1 MTRPEYL
8 THHQELPNLLPGPTI
23 SLIAE
28 TQNVLPTES
37 FTNAQLQQLNALST
51 FNGAAA
57 LACYAQGTATPLD
70 FLTKGEKYQLQSDRV
85 ATSTRKAG
93 HHSTIEHVNY
103 TYLLQ
108 NTSRLA
114 IWQVLHSHPHLVSDQ
129 QSQRYVPMSPE
140 GLVFPRFD
148 KEKANQIF
156 LNTAQSLFSGY
167 QQLNTLL
174 RPDVERHYQNR
185 YGQNN
190 PAAIDK
196 LTQEISRYLLPQ
208 SMGANLYHTINALT
222 LIRYHNLSQ
231 TYPCGPEARVLIQGM
246 VETVCQCDPS
256 FRNYLNEPLPQNS
269 PAAKAIEAFGTPNQM
284 AFESGITDQ
293 LNGNNVNLETPDIK
307 PSQQIANAVRL
318 HLGYPP
324 SQMSDSQALDCVL
337 NPANNPYLASVDGEI
352 VLDQFSQT
360 LNTATVGFLVR
371 LSLSADAQLQ
381 RHRGFS
387 HIPQRSIPLPI
398 KESDFYIPPIITE
411 NQEALDLYHRLSNL
425 ATQSRAKLID
435 MGVESSLTEYLAT
448 NNTLITKQIKAPVG
462 PLYHFAAVRSCYRAQ
477 EEIWRLNL
485 EMLRQLQQH
494 DPILGAYFN
503 QPTPCAIRRQAGLT
517 PPCPEAK
524 HQWCGLPN
532 WQKEL
537 LTLPDRR
544 I

>member
-1 MTRPEYL
+1 MARPEYP
-8 THHQELPNLLPGPTI
+8 THHQELPSLLPGPTI

-28 TQNVLPTES
+28 TQSVLPTES
-37 FTNAQLQQLNALST
+37 FTDSQLKQLNALST

-57 LACYAQGTATPLD
+57 LTCYAQGTATPLD
-70 FLTKGEKYQLQSDRV
+70 FLTKGEKYQLQSNRV
-85 ATSTRKAG
+85 AASTRKAG

-129 QSQRYVPMSPE
+129 QSQRYVSMSPE
-140 GLVFPRFD
+140 GLVFPLFE

-156 LNTAQSLFSGY
+156 LDTAQNLFSGY

-174 RPDVERHYQNR
+174 RPNVEKHYQDR

-190 PAAIDK
+190 PAAVDK
-196 LTQEISRYLLPQ
+196 LTQEIGRYLLPQ

-231 TYPCGPEARVLIQGM
+231 TYPCGPEAHVLIQGM

-269 PAAKAIEAFGTPNQM
+269 PATKAIKRFGSPNHV
-284 AFESGITDQ
+284 AFESVITNQ
-293 LNGNNVNLETPDIK
+293 LNSGNIKLETPDIK
-307 PSQQIANAVRL
+307 PSQQIANAIRL

-337 NPANNPYLASVDGEI
+337 NPTNNSYLASVDGEI

-360 LNTATVGFLVR
+360 LNNATAGFLIR

-387 HIPQRSIPLPI
+387 HTPHRSIPIPT
-398 KESDFYIPPIITE
+398 KENDYYIPPIITE
-411 NQEALDLYHRLSNL
+411 NQEALDLYHRLSDF
-425 ATQSRAKLID
+425 ATKSRTKLID
-435 MGVESSLTEYLAT
+435 MGVDPSLTEYLAT
-448 NNTLITKQIKAPVG
+448 NNTLIAKQIKAPIG
-462 PLYHFAAVRSCYRAQ
+462 TLYHFAAVRSCYRAQ

-485 EMLRQLQQH
+485 EMLRQLQQY
-494 DPILGAYFN
+494 DSLLGTYFN
-503 QPTPCAIRRQAGLT
+503 QPTPCAIRRQVGLI

-537 LTLPDRR
+537 STLPDRK